1 MPRIARMLIQEQEA
15 VYHVMSYSALPGLPI
30 GDVEKD
36 YLLNLIKQLSK
47 VYFVEILGVCLM
59 SSHFHILA
67 RMHPDRKY
75 SEEEIMKRYELFYGK
90 DDVISKDR
98 MALFRERWSRLS
110 EFVKDIK
117 QRFARYYNKK
127 HDRRGYFW
135 GDRYKSVIV
144 ENGETLVNCLAYIDL
159 NPVRAGIVKKPED
172 YRWNS
177 IGYHFQ
183 TGNRDRFLSFDFGMK
198 EFGPS
203 GIRSAPVKSASLS
216 QVNLTGQAVT
226 GEFHPDGITISRA
239 FHWAGG
245 AGVKSQKERL
255 RLYRKYVYETGA
267 VDVTGM
273 KVKIATELIEKER
286 KKGFEVTRAD
296 LFKQRTR
303 YFTDSGIIGSKE
315 FVQSTF
321 QNFKNLF
328 QSKNER
334 VPRHVKGLDGIYSM
348 KRLSEKA

>member
-1 MPRIARMLIQEQEA
+1 MPRIARMLIQEKEA
-15 VYHVMSYSALPGLPI
+15 VYHVMSYTALPGLPI

-36 YLLNLIKQLSK
+36 YLFNLIKQLSK
-47 VYFVEILGVCLM
+47 VYFVEMLGISLM
-59 SSHFHILA
+59 STHFHILA
-67 RMHPDRKY
+67 RMHPDGEY
-75 SEEEIMKRYELFYGK
+75 SDEDIKKRYELFYGN
-90 DDVISKDR
+90 DDVISKER
-98 MALFRERWSRLS
+98 MALYRERWSSLS

-183 TGNRDRFLSFDFGMK
+183 TGNRDEFLSFDFGMK
-198 EFGPS
+198 EF
-203 GIRSAPVKSASLS
+203 
-216 QVNLTGQAVT
+216 
-226 GEFHPDGITISRA
+226 
-239 FHWAGG
+239 
-245 AGVKSQKERL
+245 GVKSQKERL

-267 VDVTGM
+267 VDVTGS
-273 KVKIATELIEKER
+273 KVKISREVVEKER
-286 KKGFEVTRAD
+286 KKGFEITRAD
-296 LFKQRTR
+296 RFKQRTR

-321 QNFKNLF
+321 QNFKYLF
-328 QSKNER
+328 QTRTER
-334 VPRHVKGLDGIYSM
+334 VPRHVKGLDGVYSM
-348 KRLSEKA
+348 KRLSAQ

>member
-1 MPRIARMLIQEQEA
+1 MPRIARMLIQEKEA
-15 VYHVMSYSALPGLPI
+15 VYHVMSYTALPGLPT

-36 YLLNLIKQLSK
+36 YLFNLIKQLSK
-47 VYFVEILGVCLM
+47 VYFVEMLGISLM
-59 SSHFHILA
+59 STHFHILA
-67 RMHPDRKY
+67 RMHPDGEYPDEDIK
-75 SEEEIMKRYELFYGK
+75 KRYELFYGK
-90 DDVISKDR
+90 DDVISKER
-98 MALFRERWSRLS
+98 LALYRERWSSLS

-183 TGNRDRFLSFDFGMK
+183 TGNRDEFLSFDFGMK
-198 EFGPS
+198 EF
-203 GIRSAPVKSASLS
+203 
-216 QVNLTGQAVT
+216 
-226 GEFHPDGITISRA
+226 
-239 FHWAGG
+239 
-245 AGVKSQKERL
+245 GVKSQKERL

-267 VDVTGM
+267 VDVTGS
-273 KVKIATELIEKER
+273 KVKISREVVEKER
-286 KKGFEVTRAD
+286 KKGFEITRAD
-296 LFKQRTR
+296 RFKQRTR

-321 QNFKNLF
+321 QNFKHLF
-328 QSKNER
+328 QTKNER
-334 VPRHVKGLDGIYSM
+334 VPRHVKGLDGVYSM
-348 KRLSEKA
+348 KRLSTQ

>member
-1 MPRIARMLIQEQEA
+1 MPRIARMLIQEKEA
-15 VYHVMSYSALPGLPI
+15 VYHVMSYTALPGLPI

-47 VYFVEILGVCLM
+47 VYFVEMLGISLM
-59 SSHFHILA
+59 STHFHILA
-67 RMHPDRKY
+67 RMHPDGEY
-75 SEEEIMKRYELFYGK
+75 SDEDVRKRYELFYGK
-90 DDVISKDR
+90 DDVMSKEM
-98 MALFRERWSRLS
+98 MALYRERWSSLS

-183 TGNRDRFLSFDFGMK
+183 TGNRDGFLSFDFGMK
-198 EFGPS
+198 EFG
-203 GIRSAPVKSASLS
+203 VK
-216 QVNLTGQAVT
+216 N
-226 GEFHPDGITISRA
+226 
-239 FHWAGG
+239 
-245 AGVKSQKERL
+245 KKERL
-255 RLYRKYVYETGA
+255 RLYKKYIYETGA
-267 VDVTGM
+267 VDVTGG
-273 KVKIATELIEKER
+273 KVKISREVVEKER
-286 KKGFEVTRAD
+286 KKGFEITRAD
-296 LFKQRTR
+296 RFKQRTR

-321 QNFKNLF
+321 QNFKHLF
-328 QSKNER
+328 QTRNER

-348 KRLSEKA
+348 KRLSA

>member
-1 MPRIARMLIQEQEA
+1 MPRIARMLIQEKEA
-15 VYHVMSYSALPGLPI
+15 VYHVMSYSALPGFPI
-30 GDVEKD
+30 CDVEKD
-36 YLLNLIKQLSK
+36 FLLKLIKQLSR
-47 VYFVEILGVCLM
+47 VYFVEILGFCLM
-59 SSHFHILA
+59 GSHFHIMA
-67 RMHPDRKY
+67 RMHPDKGY
-75 SEEEIMKRYELFYGK
+75 SDEEIMKRYKLFYGK
-90 DDVISKDR
+90 DQEMPEELISS
-98 MALFRERWSRLS
+98 FRERWSSLS

-117 QRFARYYNKK
+117 QRFTRYYNKR

-159 NPVRAGIVKKPED
+159 NPVRAGMVKKPED

-183 TGNRDRFLSFDFGMK
+183 AGNRDKFLSFDFGMK
-198 EFGPS
+198 EF
-203 GIRSAPVKSASLS
+203 
-216 QVNLTGQAVT
+216 
-226 GEFHPDGITISRA
+226 
-239 FHWAGG
+239 
-245 AGVKSQKERL
+245 GVKSQKERL

-267 VDVTGM
+267 VDVTGV
-273 KVKIATELIEKER
+273 KVKIAEEVIEKER
-286 KKGFEVTRAD
+286 KKDFEISRSD

-321 QNFKNLF
+321 QNFKDLF

-334 VPRHVKGLDGIYSM
+334 IPRHVKGLDGIYSM
-348 KRLSEKA
+348 KRLSQT

>member
-1 MPRIARMLIQEQEA
+1 MPRIARMLIQEKEA
-15 VYHVMSYSALPGLPI
+15 VYHVMSYTALPGLPM

-36 YLLNLIKQLSK
+36 FLLNLIKQLSK
-47 VYFVEILGVCLM
+47 IYFVEILGLCLM

-67 RMHPDRKY
+67 RMHPDTEY
-75 SEEEIMKRYELFYGK
+75 SNEDIMKRFQSFYGEDK
-90 DDVISKDR
+90 SMPEGKIP
-98 MALFRERWSRLS
+98 LFRERWSSLS

-117 QRFARYYNKK
+117 QRFTRYYNKR

-135 GDRYKSVIV
+135 GDRFKSVIV

-159 NPVRAGIVKKPED
+159 NPIRAGIVKKPED

-183 TGNRDRFLSFDFGMK
+183 TGNRDRFLSFDFGLK
-198 EFGPS
+198 EFG
-203 GIRSAPVKSASLS
+203 VKSL
-216 QVNLTGQAVT
+216 
-226 GEFHPDGITISRA
+226 
-239 FHWAGG
+239 
-245 AGVKSQKERL
+245 KERL
-255 RLYRKYVYETGA
+255 KLYRKYVYETGA
-267 VDVTGM
+267 VDDTGM
-273 KVKIATELIEKER
+273 KVKIAEEVIEKEG
-286 KKGFEVTRAD
+286 KKGFEISRSD

-321 QNFKNLF
+321 QNFKKLF

-348 KRLSEKA
+348 KRLSKT

>member
-1 MPRIARMLIQEQEA
+1 MPRIARMLIQEKEA
-15 VYHVMSYSALPGLPI
+15 VYHVMSYTALPGLPI

-47 VYFVEILGVCLM
+47 VYFVEMLGISLM

-67 RMHPDRKY
+67 RMHPDSDY
-75 SEEEIMKRYELFYGK
+75 SAEDIKKRYELFYGK
-90 DDVISKDR
+90 DDEISKER
-98 MALFRERWSRLS
+98 MALYRERWSSLS

-183 TGNRDRFLSFDFGMK
+183 TGNRDKFLSFDFGMK
-198 EFGPS
+198 EF
-203 GIRSAPVKSASLS
+203 
-216 QVNLTGQAVT
+216 
-226 GEFHPDGITISRA
+226 
-239 FHWAGG
+239 
-245 AGVKSQKERL
+245 GVKSQKERL
-255 RLYRKYVYETGA
+255 RLYRKYLYETGA
-267 VDVTGM
+267 VDVTGS
-273 KVKIATELIEKER
+273 KVKISRELVEKER
-286 KKGFEVTRAD
+286 KKGFEITRAD
-296 LFKQRTR
+296 RFKQRTR

-315 FVQSTF
+315 FVQGTF
-321 QNFKNLF
+321 QNFKHLF
-328 QSKNER
+328 QTKNER
-334 VPRHVKGLDGIYSM
+334 APRHIKGLDGIYSM
-348 KRLSEKA
+348 KRLSVQ

>member
-1 MPRIARMLIQEQEA
+1 MPRIARMLIQEKEA
-15 VYHVMSYSALPGLPI
+15 IYHVMSYTALPGLPI

-47 VYFVEILGVCLM
+47 VYFVEILGISLM

-67 RMHPDRKY
+67 RMHPDSDY
-75 SEEEIMKRYELFYGK
+75 SAEDIKKRYELFYGK
-90 DDVISKDR
+90 DDEISKER
-98 MALFRERWSRLS
+98 MALYRERWSSLS

-183 TGNRDRFLSFDFGMK
+183 TGNRDKFLSFDFGMK
-198 EFGPS
+198 EF
-203 GIRSAPVKSASLS
+203 
-216 QVNLTGQAVT
+216 
-226 GEFHPDGITISRA
+226 
-239 FHWAGG
+239 
-245 AGVKSQKERL
+245 GVKSQKERL
-255 RLYRKYVYETGA
+255 RLYRKYLYETGA
-267 VDVTGM
+267 VDVTGS
-273 KVKIATELIEKER
+273 KVKISRELVEKER
-286 KKGFEVTRAD
+286 KKGFEITRAD
-296 LFKQRTR
+296 RFKQRTR

-315 FVQSTF
+315 FVQGTF
-321 QNFKNLF
+321 QNFKHLF
-328 QSKNER
+328 QTKNER
-334 VPRHVKGLDGIYSM
+334 VPRHVKGLNGIYSM
-348 KRLSEKA
+348 KRLSAQ